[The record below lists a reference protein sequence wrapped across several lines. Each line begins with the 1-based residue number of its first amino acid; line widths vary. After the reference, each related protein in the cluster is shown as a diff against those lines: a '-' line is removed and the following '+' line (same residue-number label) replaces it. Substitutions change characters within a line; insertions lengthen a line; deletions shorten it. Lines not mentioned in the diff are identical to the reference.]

1 MTVSF
6 SEAMDLLLKWK
17 SESSPIL
24 AAVDSPDGFTF
35 KLSGSIAAV
44 YPTGFVIARY
54 TKPPLVAADLI
65 AVLLDANS
73 FEYQDLRE
81 APEPLREQFEGII
94 LGLLAFRMRE
104 STVMIY
110 ELKAPERD

>member
-6 SEAMDLLLKWK
+6 AEAMDLLLKWK

-44 YPTGFVIARY
+44 YPHGFVITRI
-54 TKPPLVAADLI
+54 TKPPLVAADLV
-65 AVLLDANS
+65 AVLVDAHS
-73 FEYQDLRE
+73 FEYQDMRE
-81 APEPLREQFEGII
+81 ARKPLREQFEGII
-94 LGLLAFRMRE
+94 LGLLTFRMRG
-104 STVMIY
+104 STVILY
-110 ELKAPERD
+110 ELQGRT